1 MSLNKDWLD
10 LSDKNKRMDLLKE
23 KQKRC
28 DDNGVNAFC
37 FTLMRCHFNKRII
50 RSQLYYSWNEFY
62 FYRNKK
68 IIVMSKTSHLVWSSE
83 LVWANLEW
91 FSSLGDGTEGHFHD
105 GDIWLHF
112 FGSLIKHSSILS
124 RFKNTKAVIRR
135 KIC

>member
-1 MSLNKDWLD
+1 MSLNKNWLD

-68 IIVMSKTSHLVWSSE
+68 TIVISKTSHLVWSSE

-91 FSSLGDGTEGHFHD
+91 FLSLGDGTEGHFHD

-112 FGSLIKHSSILS
+112 FCSLIKHSSILS